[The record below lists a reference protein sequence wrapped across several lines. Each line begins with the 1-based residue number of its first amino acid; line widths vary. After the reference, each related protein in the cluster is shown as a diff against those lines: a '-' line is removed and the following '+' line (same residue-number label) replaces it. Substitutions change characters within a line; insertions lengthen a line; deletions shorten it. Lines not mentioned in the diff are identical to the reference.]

1 MRTRALATRL
11 LTATRTFPDA
21 CYVACDEGV
30 SRAYHFRGRN
40 HELCLPSPCYSGYN
54 NLFRSYTRGVVIAG
68 SAVTSRGGTTR
79 LAQLGFLQ
87 RLSAKTSQQLT
98 QLQT

>member
-1 MRTRALATRL
+1 ML
-11 LTATRTFPDA
+11 L
-21 CYVACDEGV
+21 EIQQI
-30 SRAYHFRGRN
+30 
-40 HELCLPSPCYSGYN
+40 
-54 NLFRSYTRGVVIAG
+54 FRSYTRGVVIAG